1 MNNKKCNNLPLVSVV
16 IPTFNRPQYL
26 QRCIESIKNQTY
38 KNIEIIV
45 VDDNNPNTLERR
57 ETEKVLSLY
66 KNNSNIIYLKHER
79 NKNGSAARNTGWKFS
94 KGEYITFVD
103 DDDIIYSDKIQKQ
116 VNCLAG
122 LDRSWGACYTGYQL
136 IKKNGSRQ
144 ISKETRQGD
153 CYIDALMR
161 TLFMGSGSNLLLRR
175 EVVDKINGYD
185 ESFIRNQDIEF
196 LARVLEKYKLAYVDE
211 ILLSIYQD
219 DDRIASRS
227 FESLDSYAAH
237 YVECFT
243 GRIKKLDMNDQER
256 IMAVISLERFRIA
269 IYKHR
274 YVTGLSILISNHV
287 KFKYIYRYTKY
298 IVKRFI
304 SKESYGFNGL

>member
-1 MNNKKCNNLPLVSVV
+1 MNNRKCNNLPLVSVV

-116 VNCLAG
+116 VN
-122 LDRSWGACYTGYQL
+122 
-136 IKKNGSRQ
+136 
-144 ISKETRQGD
+144 
-153 CYIDALMR
+153 
-161 TLFMGSGSNLLLRR
+161 
-175 EVVDKINGYD
+175 
-185 ESFIRNQDIEF
+185 
-196 LARVLEKYKLAYVDE
+196 
-211 ILLSIYQD
+211 
-219 DDRIASRS
+219 
-227 FESLDSYAAH
+227 
-237 YVECFT
+237 
-243 GRIKKLDMNDQER
+243 
-256 IMAVISLERFRIA
+256 
-269 IYKHR
+269 
-274 YVTGLSILISNHV
+274 
-287 KFKYIYRYTKY
+287 
-298 IVKRFI
+298 
-304 SKESYGFNGL
+304 